1 MVSTL
6 VKWAADCNCQYV
18 DRRGDWCKHI
28 GGCFLS
34 LRGVS
39 RHARLLQSGQKRT
52 PRKIVD
58 YRPANARVVAPLR
71 SYPAIQDTGAVRDM
85 VPLAAVQDTTMA
97 FNQLPMT
104 QLRPATGLRPRR
116 VEFDDATLSPER
128 IKELKSRASRS
139 VQERERRSM
148 SRTKETVC
156 PQAEVRPVEPE
167 APPAK
172 EGNGSIGE
180 VLEILDS
187 IGSQEAV
194 VRLVN
199 GARKHALLLGFTYDR
214 PEINDA
220 LLRAAVRDV
229 TVKVALDRRTTL
241 SGKPRDQQQMA
252 QQLEAN
258 RIAVVLQHGAPLGP
272 EYARVHR
279 SVSGTGLLHAKC
291 LLADDMLVV
300 GSANWTTS
308 SRGNMEVGALLR
320 LYPSSTQ
327 AVMETLENRLVGA
340 ETLAAA
346 LETSHQRRG
355 RSSSRRRVDVEE
367 YED

>member
-1 MVSTL
+1 M
-6 VKWAADCNCQYV
+6 A
-18 DRRGDWCKHI
+18 
-28 GGCFLS
+28 LS
-34 LRGVS
+34 
-39 RHARLLQSGQKRT
+39 
-52 PRKIVD
+52 
-58 YRPANARVVAPLR
+58 
-71 SYPAIQDTGAVRDM
+71 
-85 VPLAAVQDTTMA
+85 
-97 FNQLPMT
+97 
-104 QLRPATGLRPRR
+104 QLRPAMVTRPRK

-156 PQAEVRPVEPE
+156 PQADVRPVEPE

-180 VLEILDS
+180 VLEMLDS

-199 GARKHALLLGFTYDR
+199 EARRHVLLMGFTYDR

-220 LLRAAVRDV
+220 LLRAAERDV

-258 RIAVVLQHGAPLGP
+258 RIVVVLQHGAPLGP
-272 EYARVHR
+272 EYARVQR

-300 GSANWTTS
+300 GSANWATS
-308 SRGNMEVGALLR
+308 SRGNVDVGALLR

-327 AVMETLENRLVGA
+327 LVKETLENRLVGA
-340 ETLAAA
+340 ETLEAAN
-346 LETSHQRRG
+346 TSVHRRG
-355 RSSSRRRVDVEE
+355 RSSSRRRGDVEE